1 MPFRSPRLCLLA
13 LVAALGMV
21 APAVFSSSPALAARA
36 TTVALP
42 LTETGRPARRATAT
56 ALATREAVATARAS
70 LIATRVAAITATPI
84 STAVPA
90 VVTPTASPSA
100 TSTVSVNQQA
110 LTSNSGLTTVW
121 MPRQVVSGGQLIV
134 LVHTTPLA
142 RVLLTVE
149 YPDGTTQVERR
160 RAAEGGYTRFSLTIA
175 YQPQGSAEAATI
187 TVESLLRSSGL
198 DDSVPGSVS
207 VLQHI
212 VLKGAIKAPRSVV
225 VGRWLT
231 VTVAANQPGATV
243 RLRIVYPD
251 RQEVSHDGFA
261 DAAGNLSYRFLV
273 SSSDGTRGY
282 LRVEATL
289 SYNGVQK
296 SLSARRIVLRAA
308 KS

>member
-42 LTETGRPARRATAT
+42 LTETGLPARRATAT
-56 ALATREAVATARAS
+56 ARATREAVATARAS
-70 LIATRVAAITATPI
+70 LIATRVATMTTTPI
-84 STAVPA
+84 STAIP

-100 TSTVSVNQQA
+100 TSTVSVNQQVI
-110 LTSNSGLTTVW
+110 LSNSGLTTMW

-142 RVLLTVE
+142 RVLLTIE

-160 RAAEGGYTRFSLTIA
+160 RAAEGGYTRFSVTIA

-187 TVESLLRSSGL
+187 TVESILRSSGL

-212 VLKGAIKAPRSVV
+212 VLKGAIKAPQSAM

-251 RQEVSHDGFA
+251 KQEVSHDGFA
-261 DAAGNLSYRFLV
+261 DADGNLSYRFLV

-296 SLSARRIVLRAA
+296 SLSSRRVALRAA